1 MDVFKVEGNGPLEG
15 EIKISGSKNSAL
27 PIFAACLLT
36 KEPIHLK
43 NIPNLSDIRY
53 MIEILEYLGAKI
65 ENPEVG
71 EWIIHAN
78 TISHIAPYELVRK
91 MRASV
96 CLLGPLVARLKK
108 AEVSIPGGCVIGPRP
123 IDLHLKGLRKLN
135 CEVTISYDLERTWGR
150 RS

>member
-1 MDVFKVEGNGPLEG
+1 MDVFRVEGNGPLEG

-36 KEPIHLK
+36 KEPVHLK

-53 MIEILEYLGAKI
+53 MIEILEYLGAKV
-65 ENPEVG
+65 ENPGIG
-71 EWIIHAN
+71 EWIIHAI

-96 CLLGPLVARLKK
+96 CSIGPTGCSIKKSRGINPWRMRDWPPPNRLTPQRLKK
-108 AEVSIPGGCVIGPRP
+108 V
-123 IDLHLKGLRKLN
+123 KL
-135 CEVTISYDLERTWGR
+135 
-150 RS
+150 